1 VELSNNLA
9 ENSMRPVAIGRK
21 NWLHVGSVKAGPKVA
36 RVYKD
41 LCKRSLHLKE
51 ENVWKSK
58 KKFWTN

>member
-1 VELSNNLA
+1 MKKRKRAVEM
-9 ENSMRPVAIGRK
+9 EGYGKRGK
-21 NWLHVGSVKAGPKVA
+21 

>member
-1 VELSNNLA
+1 LKRFYEQ
-9 ENSMRPVAIGRK
+9 
-21 NWLHVGSVKAGPKVA
+21 VKARRGAGKA
-36 RVYKD
+36 IIALAKKYLGIIYRRVYKD